1 MDLLTHAHTTCT
13 HTNTPHAY
21 IPHTCTHTHTMP
33 SKEPQWISSSSE
45 VSPKVTESLEV
56 PVGGPEQESGR
67 GLWAG
72 ATNVLGKAHPALA
85 SSAREKTS

>member
-1 MDLLTHAHTTCT
+1 
-13 HTNTPHAY
+13 
-21 IPHTCTHTHTMP
+21 MP

-72 ATNVLGKAHPALA
+72 ATKVLGKAHPALA
-85 SSAREKTS
+85 SSAREKTSCRGFSAVIAVFASHSGQGLFLWPQVQLRVG